1 MKLFLLSTL
10 QTKRHL
16 EFRQMVSKRKGKSWK
31 SGQKIKVLKG
41 ACAGCHKN
49 NVYAT
54 LEYFL
59 IEGCKGDVGGK

>member
-1 MKLFLLSTL
+1 VHQVL
-10 QTKRHL
+10 
-16 EFRQMVSKRKGKSWK
+16 KRKGKSWK

-49 NVYAT
+49 NVYAA

-59 IEGCKGDVGGK
+59 LEGCKGDAGGK